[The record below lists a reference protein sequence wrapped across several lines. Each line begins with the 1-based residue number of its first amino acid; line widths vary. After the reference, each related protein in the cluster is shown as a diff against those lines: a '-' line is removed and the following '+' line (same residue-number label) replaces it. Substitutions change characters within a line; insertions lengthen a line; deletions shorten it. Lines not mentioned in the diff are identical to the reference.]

1 MKKTSFLFATII
13 SIIFF
18 CGLPR
23 HSQGFQQSTQ
33 AVAGQAIFADDGF
46 IPEVPKFK
54 GCKAKCVSS
63 NTQRHQGQQGPQ
75 GQQNPKH
82 KAQST
87 STPVLQHFT
96 NSTNPSSII
105 ALSPAITEIIYAIG
119 GGDDIIAVSDFC
131 NYPPEAK
138 KKQKVGG
145 AINPSYEQIL
155 VSKPDLII
163 YQGVMAKVKK
173 FCENYKIPTYNVQL
187 DNWKTITNSIQ
198 QIGNKTGYSKSAV
211 KLRNQMAKKWNK
223 IRDLAIKKKPI
234 PVLVCV
240 GRETGPVASCTTIGK
255 NSFINEA
262 LTIAGGSNVCEDV
275 IGAYPTISAE
285 IISSRQPSI
294 IFELRPGQKFNEKQI
309 IKEWEILNKSS
320 RIIILTNNF
329 LMVPGPRITKIA
341 EEFRKKL
348 K

>member
-1 MKKTSFLFATII
+1 MKKTFFLFATII

-18 CGLPR
+18 CGL
-23 HSQGFQQSTQ
+23 QST
-33 AVAGQAIFADDGF
+33 IFADDGF
-46 IPEVPKFK
+46 VLEVPKFK
-54 GCKAKCVSS
+54 GCKAKCVSP
-63 NTQRHQGQQGPQ
+63 NKQRPQGQKGLQ

-87 STPVLQHFT
+87 NTPALRHSTNF
-96 NSTNPSSII
+96 TNPSSII
-105 ALSPAITEIIYAIG
+105 ALSPAITEIIYALG
-119 GGDDIIAVSDFC
+119 AGDEIIAVSDFC

-145 AINPSYEQIL
+145 AINPSYEQVL

-163 YQGVMAKVKK
+163 YQGLMVKIKK
-173 FCENYKIPTYNVQL
+173 FCENYKIQTYNVQL
-187 DNWKTITNSIQ
+187 DNWETITNSIQ
-198 QIGNKTGYSKSAV
+198 QIGNKIGYSKSAI
-211 KLRNQMAKKWNK
+211 KLRNQMAEKWNK
-223 IRDLAIKKKPI
+223 IRNIAVKKI
-234 PVLVCV
+234 PVPVLICV
-240 GRETGPVASCTTIGK
+240 GRESGPVASCTTIGK

-285 IISSRQPSI
+285 IISSRQPAI
-294 IFELRPGQKFNEKQI
+294 IFELRPGQKINADQI
-309 IKEWEILNKSS
+309 IKEWEILNKKSKV
-320 RIIILTNNF
+320 IILTNDY

>member
-1 MKKTSFLFATII
+1 MKKTFFLFTTII

-18 CGLPR
+18 CGLPQ

-46 IPEVPKFK
+46 VLEVPKFK
-54 GCKAKCVSS
+54 GCKAKCVTP
-63 NTQRHQGQQGPQ
+63 NTQGQQRQQGLQ

-87 STPVLQHFT
+87 NTPAFRHSTNFT
-96 NSTNPSSII
+96 NSSSII
-105 ALSPAITEIIYAIG
+105 ALSPAITEIIYALG
-119 GGDDIIAVSDFC
+119 AGDKIIAVSDFC
-131 NYPPEAK
+131 TYPPEVK
-138 KKQKVGG
+138 NIPIIGG
-145 AINPSYEQIL
+145 FINPSFERIL
-155 VSKPDLII
+155 TYKPNLII
-163 YQGVMAKVKK
+163 YQGMFSKIKK
-173 FCENYKIPTYNVQL
+173 FCENYKIPTCNVQL
-187 DNWKTITNSIQ
+187 DDWITITNSIQ
-198 QIGNKTGYSKSAV
+198 QIGNKIGNTKQAIELRKNMV
-211 KLRNQMAKKWNK
+211 DKLN
-223 IRDLAIKKKPI
+223 DIKKLSANKNPV

-285 IISSRQPSI
+285 VIFARQPAI
-294 IFELRPGQKFNEKQI
+294 IFELRPGQKINEKRI
-309 IKEWEILNKSS
+309 IKEWEILNKKSKV
-320 RIIILTNNF
+320 IILTNDF

-341 EEFRKKL
+341 EEFRNTL

>member
-1 MKKTSFLFATII
+1 MKKTFFLFATII

-18 CGLPR
+18 CGL
-23 HSQGFQQSTQ
+23 QST
-33 AVAGQAIFADDGF
+33 IFADDGF
-46 IPEVPKFK
+46 VPEVPKFS
-54 GCKAKCVSS
+54 GCSAKCVSP
-63 NTQRHQGQQGPQ
+63 NTQRRQGQQGRQ
-75 GQQNPKH
+75 GQQ
-82 KAQST
+82 ST
-87 STPVLQHFT
+87 LNIARNSPGASRTQNYELSTT
-96 NSTNPSSII
+96 NYQLRIKSKIQKRII

-119 GGDDIIAVSDFC
+119 ADDDIIAVSDFC

-163 YQGVMAKVKK
+163 YQGLMSKIKK
-173 FCENYKIPTYNVQL
+173 FCKSYKIPACNVQL

-198 QIGNKTGYSKSAV
+198 QIGNKTGYSKSAI

-223 IRDLAIKKKPI
+223 IRDLAVKKKPV

-275 IGAYPTISAE
+275 IGAYPTIAAE
-285 IISSRQPSI
+285 VIAARQPSI
-294 IFELRPGQKFNEKQI
+294 IFELRPGQKINEEQI
-309 IKEWEILNKSS
+309 IKEWEILNKNC
-320 RIIILTNNF
+320 RIFILTNDF